1 MMNEAKLTTEQRDR
15 LQNFLEVIL
24 ASKEGNATEADVMRC
39 IVNLPKEDIQ
49 PFTEILQTMGE

>member
-49 PFTEILQTMGE
+49 PFTEILQKMGE